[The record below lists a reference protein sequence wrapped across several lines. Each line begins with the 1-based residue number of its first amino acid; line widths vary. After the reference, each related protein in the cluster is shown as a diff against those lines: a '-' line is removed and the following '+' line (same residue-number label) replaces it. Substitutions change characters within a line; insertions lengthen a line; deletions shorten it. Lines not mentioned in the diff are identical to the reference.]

1 MAEFNLARG
10 KGWFRIWLVLSIVFW
25 LYLTVA
31 LAVNYSAG
39 EHFSKS
45 DIQEI
50 IGIYAIPLGAYVA
63 AWMLV
68 KAARWIRA
76 GFREAE

>member
-1 MAEFNLARG
+1 MAEFNLARS

-25 LYLTVA
+25 LYLTVV
-31 LAVNYSAG
+31 LAVNYSEG

-45 DIQEI
+45 DIQEF

-63 AWMLV
+63 GWMLV

-76 GFREAE
+76 GFTRGE

>member
-1 MAEFNLARG
+1 MAKINLASR

-25 LYLTVA
+25 LYLTWA
-31 LAVNYSAG
+31 LAVNYSEG

-63 AWMLV
+63 GWMLV
-68 KAARWIRA
+68 KAVRWIRA
-76 GFREAE
+76 GFN